1 VPGLDRGAQAVH
13 EGPRIQCL
21 NEKFMDPETFLFL
34 DILVDPE
41 TFLFLDVLVYIYCV
55 YSFFQCQTHLGI

>member
-21 NEKFMDPETFLFL
+21 DEGEEK
-34 DILVDPE
+34 DPE
-41 TFLFLDVLVYIYCV
+41 TFLFLDVLHIVYMLCIA
-55 YSFFQCQTHLGI
+55 FFSVKYT